1 MLETCID
8 VMAITQ
14 VYCHETSKILKISLP
29 FEQTCLNYVY
39 LVETDPR
46 YIATKFGVDLAIGFG
61 EEVKI
66 VN

>member
-1 MLETCID
+1 MVETCID

-14 VYCHETSKILKISLP
+14 VYCYETSKILKISLP

-39 LVETDPR
+39 LVQTDPS
-46 YIATKFGVDLAIGFG
+46 YIATKFGVIPAISFG
-61 EEVKI
+61 GNAN

>member
-46 YIATKFGVDLAIGFG
+46 YIATKFGVNLAISFG
-61 EEVKI
+61 EGVAN